1 MARTIIIPL
10 SDPRQDEEGIAEQ
23 AINCS
28 HMLLGGGDARVV
40 LLSVIDDEAERAER
54 QAYLDHIAGTI
65 GNGVETIVEPGDPA
79 AQILAVAGRVE
90 QPLIMMASHGRG
102 GARLRRL
109 GSVAATVAEGA
120 RCPVMIL
127 PASPATQAPICTL
140 IERVLVPIND
150 VDIAGALIETVLTV
164 LGEERARGI
173 AFHLVEVTTPDP
185 PQPATVDGER
195 FVDAD
200 EVPAHFLRRLAAR
213 LHESGYRATW
223 HLRIGDPSREIT
235 RLAAEESI
243 NLIVM
248 PSHSLHGFNSLVP
261 GIFAAQVRTP
271 EPVPVLLVQPEI
283 PTD

>member
-10 SDPRQDEEGIAEQ
+10 SDPRQDEDGIAEQ
-23 AINCS
+23 AINCT
-28 HMLLGGGDARVV
+28 HMLVGRGDARIV
-40 LLSVIDDEAERAER
+40 LMSVIDDEGERPER
-54 QAYLDHIAGTI
+54 QAYLNHIAGTI
-65 GNGVETIVEPGDPA
+65 GTGVETIVEPGEPA
-79 AQILAVAGRVE
+79 AQILAVAERVE
-90 QPLIMMASHGRG
+90 RPLIMMASHGRH
-102 GARLRRL
+102 GARLRVL

-150 VDIAGALIETVLTV
+150 IEIAAELLETILTELGA
-164 LGEERARGI
+164 ERARRVE
-173 AFHLVEVTTPDP
+173 FHLVEVTTPDP

-200 EVPAHFLRRLAAR
+200 EVPAHFLRRMAAG

-223 HLRIGDPSREIT
+223 HLRIGEPSREIT
-235 RLAAEESI
+235 RLAAEQNI
-243 NLIVM
+243 NLIAM
-248 PSHSLHGFNSLVP
+248 PAHSRTGFNSLVP
-261 GIFAAQVRTP
+261 SIFAAQVRTP

-283 PTD
+283 ATG